1 MIADSA
7 ADIAALIRASVP
19 DTRHRPRVRP
29 APGLAGRLLPFRSQR
44 GVRNDWAKRRARGAR
59 IAAGSRMPFGT
70 RRPCA
75 FQHTGR
81 SNSSL
86 SRTGHRTQ
94 VSPAFRTRMGFSA
107 CSMSPGIATLA
118 GACLVRAN
126 CCPDMHLGRPPAWSA
141 STACRLADP
150 RLPPVIRK
158 PSGPTA
164 QRPPHPAPHYGDGHD
179 APLIGTGRSTEYSYL
194 GGKSTIVWH
203 AAWTNLWRNLW

>member
-1 MIADSA
+1 MPPDGAS
-7 ADIAALIRASVP
+7 LIRATTSR
-19 DTRHRPRVRP
+19 DSSPRVHSGPRTC
-29 APGLAGRLLPFRSQR
+29 RSSVVFRIPR

-107 CSMSPGIATLA
+107 CSMSPGIAALVGT
-118 GACLVRAN
+118 CLVRAN
-126 CCPDMHLGRPPAWSA
+126 CRPDMHLGRPPAWSA

-158 PSGPTA
+158 LQARPRSGHRIPLRVMVTA
-164 QRPPHPAPHYGDGHD
+164 MTR
-179 APLIGTGRSTEYSYL
+179 PLIGTGRQQDIPVRTKVHDR
-194 GGKSTIVWH
+194 GH

>member
-1 MIADSA
+1 MF
-7 ADIAALIRASVP
+7 
-19 DTRHRPRVRP
+19 TP
-29 APGLAGRLLPFRSQR
+29 APGLPVFCCLSGSPIGACGTTGRNAAPAAPALL
-44 GVRNDWAKRRARGAR
+44 VRASRMQSTRARSGA
-59 IAAGSRMPFGT
+59 
-70 RRPCA
+70 
-75 FQHTGR
+75 
-81 SNSSL
+81 

-141 STACRLADP
+141 SIACLYTDP

-158 PSGPTA
+158 PSGPTS

-179 APLIGTGRSTEYSYL
+179 APLIGTGRSKDIPVRTKVHDREDA
-194 GGKSTIVWH
+194 VE
-203 AAWTNLWRNLW
+203 TNLWRNLW

>member
-1 MIADSA
+1 MFLTHFQLPNSKRDSSP
-7 ADIAALIRASVP
+7 LFF
-19 DTRHRPRVRP
+19 VRP
-29 APGLAGRLLPFRSQR
+29 GAAGRHARLAFTPFAPNQNLFLSPER

-141 STACRLADP
+141 SIACLYTDP

-179 APLIGTGRSTEYSYL
+179 APLIGTGRAYVYF
-194 GGKSTIVWH
+194 
-203 AAWTNLWRNLW
+203 A